1 MSKIYT
7 ALGTMSGTSL
17 DGIDLSI
24 IRTDGED
31 HLSLSRN
38 DYLEFSNN
46 LKQKIRTIKSKITST
61 AECKKVINS
70 NEYKDLSKEI
80 TILHQEGL
88 IKAAG
93 RSGSTRGDGP
103 IDIIGF
109 HGITLWHKPTDRYTH
124 QIGDTK
130 LLKNTIVKNKN
141 LKNSQI
147 IFNFRENDILNGGQ
161 GAPLTPIYHKALM
174 KHLKIVDPRLIVNIG
189 GITNVTYL
197 NRGNIFSTDVGPGNC
212 LIDQW
217 IKKNFD
223 KDFDEGGKVSLE
235 GKINKNLADNFLN
248 KLQEKNKN
256 KNVSY
261 DTSDFNIL
269 EFNRLK
275 PKDGAAT
282 LSFITAK
289 AILNFAKDLEL
300 KRIIISGGGRFN
312 QAILNNLIKDRFI
325 ISLIDDV
332 KSSQGDDPVLNLNGN
347 FIESQAFAYLAVR
360 SYLKLPISFPE
371 TTGVQKSCLG
381 GELLKI

>member
-1 MSKIYT
+1 MTKIYT

-17 DGIDLSI
+17 DGIDFSI
-24 IRTDGED
+24 IQTDGEE
-31 HLSLSRN
+31 HLSLAGN
-38 DYLEFSNN
+38 NYLEFSNN
-46 LKQKIRTIKSKITST
+46 LKQKIRSIKSKITST
-61 AECKKVINS
+61 NECKKVINS

-80 TILHQEGL
+80 TMFHQEGM
-88 IKAAG
+88 IKAASYG
-93 RSGSTRGDGP
+93 GGNP

-312 QAILNNLIKDRFI
+312 QAILNNLKKDRFI